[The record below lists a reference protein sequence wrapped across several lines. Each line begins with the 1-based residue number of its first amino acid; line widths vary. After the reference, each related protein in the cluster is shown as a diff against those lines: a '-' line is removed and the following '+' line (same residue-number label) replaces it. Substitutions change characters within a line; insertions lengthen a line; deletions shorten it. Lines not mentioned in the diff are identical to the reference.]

1 MYLFEPNLGE
11 VFKPRPKY
19 QKAQLQSV
27 SQRWRLEIP
36 FRKDFGAFRQELS
49 KAITPLVTA
58 KTDQTEIDRLLLKD
72 KAEERTLKDLHD
84 QLRKRKSPTLQESDA
99 VSIDANIGFKK
110 IDYTNI
116 DSVDV
121 YAY

>member
-1 MYLFEPNLGE
+1 
-11 VFKPRPKY
+11 
-19 QKAQLQSV
+19 
-27 SQRWRLEIP
+27 
-36 FRKDFGAFRQELS
+36 
-49 KAITPLVTA
+49 
-58 KTDQTEIDRLLLKD
+58 LLKD

-84 QLRKRKSPTLQESDA
+84 QLRKRKSPTLKESDA